1 MLSLRT
7 HCFLTTKLNISHM
20 ICNGV
25 VNFLFKVW
33 QKAGSLVCDLTILI
47 LSKGKAPKWEEKIF
61 LVNMSIPTQ
70 GYRMFFD
77 LL

>member
-1 MLSLRT
+1 
-7 HCFLTTKLNISHM
+7 M

-25 VNFLFKVW
+25 VDFLFKVW

-61 LVNMSIPTQ
+61 FGKYVDSNTRLSNV
-70 GYRMFFD
+70 
-77 LL
+77 L

>member
-1 MLSLRT
+1 
-7 HCFLTTKLNISHM
+7 M

-25 VNFLFKVW
+25 VDFLFKVW

-61 LVNMSIPTQ
+61 W
-70 GYRMFFD
+70 
-77 LL
+77 

>member
-1 MLSLRT
+1 MVLL
-7 HCFLTTKLNISHM
+7 I
-20 ICNGV
+20 
-25 VNFLFKVW
+25 FLFKVW
-33 QKAGSLVCDLTILI
+33 QKTSPMRSLVSDLTILI